1 MLNLDTHVL
10 LHALA
15 GDLTGREAALLARE
29 PWSIAAIVLWEIAKL
44 TDLGRIEIDLD
55 DAELTRT
62 LHRIHVWPLTLDICR
77 ALRQLDFRG
86 DLADEMI
93 AATSVVHNV
102 PLLTRDRR
110 ILRSRRVPLARLNV
124 GRRGPDEPRR

>member
-15 GDLTGREAALLARE
+15 GELTRAEAALLARE

-44 TDLGRIEIDLD
+44 AELGRIEVDLD
-55 DAELTRT
+55 DPELVRT
-62 LHRIHVWPLTLDICR
+62 LHRLHVWPLTLDICR
-77 ALRQLDFRG
+77 AIRDLDFTG
-86 DLADEMI
+86 DPADEMI

-102 PLLTRDRR
+102 PLVTRDRR
-110 ILRSRRVPLARLNV
+110 ILRSRRVPLVR
-124 GRRGPDEPRR
+124 